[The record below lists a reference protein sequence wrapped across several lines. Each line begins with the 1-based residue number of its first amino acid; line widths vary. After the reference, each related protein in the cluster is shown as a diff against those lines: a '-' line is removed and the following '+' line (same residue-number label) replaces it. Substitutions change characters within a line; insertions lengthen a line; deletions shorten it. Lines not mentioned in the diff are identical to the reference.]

1 MKVIVVEDEA
11 AFAKEA
17 AAVVATHAERAI
29 ASHGKFVLAL
39 TGGSSPIPLH
49 RALAEAPFKDRIDWA
64 KVHIV
69 FGDERAVA
77 PDAKDSNYRSA
88 RETLLANVPIPE
100 TQVLRMQA
108 DRPDLA
114 AAARDYEQRI
124 LQLCEARVDL
134 ICVGIGEDAHIF
146 SLYPGSPAID
156 EAQSLVV
163 AEINPPMKPALSRI
177 TFTPRMLDRAG
188 AVLVL
193 ATGEKKKSA
202 LLHALESSDQPHR
215 FPAHLLRRAADRTFV
230 VDRAAAS
237 GLTRTLA

>member
-1 MKVIVVEDEA
+1 MKVTVVEDEQG
-11 AFAKEA
+11 FAKEA
-17 AAVVATHAERAI
+17 AEVVATHAERAI
-29 ASHGKFVLAL
+29 AARGKFVLAL

-49 RALAEAPFKDRIDWA
+49 RALAEPPFKERIDWT
-64 KVHIV
+64 KVYVV

-88 RETLLANVPIPE
+88 HDTLLANVPIPDG
-100 TQVLRMQA
+100 QVLRMLA
-108 DRPDLA
+108 ERPDLA
-114 AAARDYEQRI
+114 AAARDYERR
-124 LQLCEARVDL
+124 LVQLCEARVDL

-156 EAQSLVV
+156 ESQALVV
-163 AEINPPMKPALSRI
+163 AEIDPPMKPALSRI

-202 LLHALESSDQPHR
+202 LLHALESADQPHR
-215 FPAHLLRRAADRTFV
+215 FPAHLLRRATDRTFV